1 MKRRGFFHWVGI
13 LAVVA
18 LAAWG
23 VVRVVYAAQ
32 GPSDGRGA
40 WGGRG
45 MGLHAGFGGERGRG
59 PLGRLVRANVGR
71 LITLGAE
78 LNITDEQRE
87 QLKAIVHAHRDET
100 AQVVQ
105 KLVEKKQALREAVMA
120 QPADEDAIRAA
131 SNDLGKAVGDAAV
144 LGSKIIAE
152 ARGVLTPEQLELIE
166 QFLAEHDKS
175 VNEFLAAKAAD

>member
-23 VVRVVYAAQ
+23 VVRVVHAAQ
-32 GPSDGRGA
+32 GPSDERGA

-45 MGLHAGFGGERGRG
+45 MGMHAGLGERGRG
-59 PLGRLVRANVGR
+59 PLGRLIRASVGR
-71 LITLGAE
+71 LITLRAE

-87 QLKAIVHAHRDET
+87 QLKAIVQAHHDEI
-100 AQVVQ
+100 AQVVK
-105 KLVEKKQALREAVMA
+105 KLVEKKQALRQAVMA

-131 SNDLGKAVGDAAV
+131 SNAVGKAVGDAAV
-144 LGSKIIAE
+144 LGSKIIDE
-152 ARGVLTPEQLELIE
+152 ARGVLTPEQLELIK

-175 VNEFLAAKAAD
+175 VNEFLATKAAD